1 MARRKINQAIDE
13 TNGLLRI
20 QVRPFKLNR
29 DAFSQR
35 AIKQRVLTE
44 PRNKSWHI
52 CLVHEIAEPYVTNL
66 ANSPRYWLRFVP

>member
-1 MARRKINQAIDE
+1 MALERLFFSGRTMVRRKINQAIDE

-35 AIKQRVLTE
+35 AIKQRVFRGGYGDGFG
-44 PRNKSWHI
+44 PGIHGARRAWQ
-52 CLVHEIAEPYVTNL
+52 AD
-66 ANSPRYWLRFVP
+66 R

>member
-20 QVRPFKLNR
+20 QVRPFKLNC

-35 AIKQRVLTE
+35 AIKQRVLRE
-44 PRNKSWHI
+44 PLNKSWPI
-52 CLVHEIAEPYVTNL
+52 CLAHEIAQLRVTKL
-66 ANSPRYWLRFVP
+66 ANSPRYCLRFVP